1 MTKENVIPMQFL
13 QPRCLGSCNF
23 PKDKRSKW
31 NLGQSLSLTPL
42 HCPNQVSQGIWTPCP
57 WGKNQVSFRHLHPL
71 LGHLGWNFH
80 IPLFLGVTWS
90 NISISLVPWA
100 TKLWASILG
109 ELCLCQ
115 GKWVLSQGNWD
126 FKVPFFP
133 TRRLGWIF
141 QISFFF
147 SDQVLGPSSGGNMC
161 FLGQM
166 RGFMKCLGPKLDH
179 LGATRDWKYSNKLP

>member
-13 QPRCLGSCNF
+13 QPSCLGSCNF
-23 PKDKRSKW
+23 PKVKRSKW
-31 NLGQSLSLTPL
+31 NLGRRLSLTPL
-42 HCPNQVSQGIWTPCP
+42 LCPKQVAPNPLSLGEKPSLLEAPPPFPGAP
-57 WGKNQVSFRHLHPL
+57 WLELSNPF
-71 LGHLGWNFH
+71 
-80 IPLFLGVTWS
+80 FLGSTWS

-115 GKWVLSQGNWD
+115 GKWVISKGKWD
-126 FKVPFFP
+126 FKVPFFH

-147 SDQVLGPSSGGNMC
+147 SDQVLGPSSGGTMC

-166 RGFMKCLGPKLDH
+166 HGFMKCLGPKLDH
-179 LGATRDWKYSNKLP
+179 LWARDWKYSNKLP

>member
-13 QPRCLGSCNF
+13 SASCNF
-23 PKDKRSKW
+23 PKEKRSTW
-31 NLGQSLSLTPL
+31 NPGWGLSLNPL
-42 HCPNQVSQGIWTPCP
+42 PCPSQVSPDPLSLGEKPSLLQAPPPFIGAP
-57 WGKNQVSFRHLHPL
+57 WLELSHP
-71 LGHLGWNFH
+71 F
-80 IPLFLGVTWS
+80 FLGVTWL

-115 GKWVLSQGNWD
+115 GKWVISEVNWE

-147 SDQVLGPSSGGNMC
+147 SDQVLGEPCVS
-161 FLGQM
+161 
-166 RGFMKCLGPKLDH
+166 
-179 LGATRDWKYSNKLP
+179 